1 MTKEIDLKEQRKLQV
16 QGLSYIKKICDE
28 NEISYFLANGT
39 LLGTVKYNGYI
50 PWDDDIDICLK
61 RKDYIKLLEV
71 MENEKNEE
79 YELLTVYNT
88 KDYYYPYAKLVNKKT
103 RVIENAK
110 EIRKL
115 GVYIDIFP
123 IDYFDE
129 DVMKY
134 YHKIRFV
141 RNMSARRIRIRNNL
155 EKTSF
160 NVKKEKKVHFK
171 FIKNIIYTFVDIVS
185 LPLGYNFWAKYLD
198 KIVSKNACGNYAG
211 VIYINPPKIFS
222 TSLFDSTSEYEFE
235 SQMFT
240 SVKDYDCYLS
250 NLYGDYQKDLP
261 EHQRRSHHQIKAY
274 WRDDYE

>member
-123 IDYFDE
+123 IDYLD
-129 DVMKY
+129 DNVLDY

-141 RNMSARRIRIRNNL
+141 RNLVSRRMKI
-155 EKTSF
+155 
-160 NVKKEKKVHFK
+160 KKHIKKSNFKEFSEKKVKFK
-171 FIKNIIYTFVDIVS
+171 IFKDFIYELVSVLS
-185 LPLGYNFWAKYLD
+185 LPLGYNFWAKKLD
-198 KIVSKNACGNYAG
+198 KLVQGQSGNKLG
-211 VIYINPPKIFS
+211 RIYKDPINI
-222 TSLFDSTSEYEFE
+222 FDSKLFSLSKEYVFE
-235 SQMFT
+235 GHKFT
-240 SVKDYDCYLS
+240 SIANADKYLS
-250 NLYGDYQKDLP
+250 QTYGDYKKELP
-261 EHQRRSHHQIKAY
+261 KSKQITHHQMEV
-274 WRDDYE
+274 YERG